1 MRQGVS
7 RYHSSSCR
15 DILGVFFEHVPEI
28 TCGRSGGSIPSRDR
42 RFFCSTKCPD
52 YLWGPSNLQEV
63 PGIKLL
69 GHENNH
75 SPPSSAKVKN
85 EWSYTWNEQRQ
96 IYMYFAKS
104 ALLLDEDVQWV
115 EI

>member
-1 MRQGVS
+1 MVW
-7 RYHSSSCR
+7 
-15 DILGVFFEHVPEI
+15 
-28 TCGRSGGSIPSRDR
+28 GSIPSRGR

-69 GHENNH
+69 GHVNNH
-75 SPPSSAKVKN
+75 SPPSRAKV

-96 IYMYFAKS
+96 IDMYCATS
-104 ALLLDEDVQWV
+104 ALLLDEDVQQA